1 MTRQLWIAA
10 TLSICLAGIG
20 ASTSAQILGEPSSGG
35 PPSVSGSGAATIERQ
50 AETLRMNVELLS
62 KGKDLKDAL
71 AKLAERRKA
80 AEEQLKKLG
89 ADAKSIKFGEPQISA
104 AQNNPQIQMMMQQRM
119 MMRQQQRGG
128 RRAAAKPA
136 VAPPVTVTLPLVAG
150 WAIKADSPEQLLL
163 ASHALEEKIK
173 AADLA
178 GRTAAEELSPEE
190 AELAEEAEEDE
201 SMTYMNGQEAPK
213 PGEPRFVYVS
223 QISAA
228 DRDKA
233 YAEAFERAKASADRL
248 AKAAS
253 AELGALQHLSGGG
266 ASDADSDG
274 FDEWSGYQYQMI
286 RRMQRTTSTADG
298 ELEAIGPRPGVLKF
312 QVHVMASFALK

>member
-1 MTRQLWIAA
+1 
-10 TLSICLAGIG
+10 
-20 ASTSAQILGEPSSGG
+20 
-35 PPSVSGSGAATIERQ
+35 VSGSGAATIERQ
-50 AETLRMNVELLS
+50 AETLRMNVELLA

-71 AKLAERRKA
+71 AKLAERRQA

-89 ADAKSIKFGEPQISA
+89 ADAKSIKFGEPHISA
-104 AQNNPQIQMMMQQRM
+104 GQNNQQAQMQM
-119 MMRQQQRGG
+119 MMRQRMTQKQRGG
-128 RRAAAKPA
+128 RGGAAKPA
-136 VAPPVTVTLPLVAG
+136 VTPPVTVALPLVAG
-150 WAIKADSPEQLLL
+150 WPLKAESPEQLLL

-173 AADLA
+173 GADLA

-190 AELAEEAEEDE
+190 AELAEEAEEDD
-201 SMTYMNGQEAPK
+201 SMVYMNGQQGPK

-266 ASDADSDG
+266 DASVDSDS
-274 FDEWSGYQYQMI
+274 FDEWNGYEYQMF
-286 RRMQRTTSTADG
+286 RRMQRTTSATDD
-298 ELEAIGPRPGVLKF
+298 ELEAVGPRPGALKF
-312 QVHVMASFALK
+312 QVNVMASFALK

>member
-10 TLSICLAGIG
+10 TLLILLAGST
-20 ASTSAQILGEPSSGG
+20 ASVSAQILGEPSAG
-35 PPSVSGSGAATIERQ
+35 PPSVSGSGAATVERQ
-50 AETLRMNVELLS
+50 AETLRMNVDLLA

-89 ADAKSIKFGEPQISA
+89 ADAKSIKFGEPHISA
-104 AQNNPQIQMMMQQRM
+104 GQNNPQAQMQMMMRQRMMQQR
-119 MMRQQQRGG
+119 G
-128 RRAAAKPA
+128 RKSAAKSA
-136 VAPPVTVTLPLVAG
+136 VAPPVTVALPLVAG
-150 WAIKADSPEQLLL
+150 WALKGENPEQLLL

-190 AELAEEAEEDE
+190 AELAEEAEEEE
-201 SMTYMNGQEAPK
+201 SMTYYNGQEGPK

-266 ASDADSDG
+266 DSSADSESYG
-274 FDEWSGYQYQMI
+274 EWSGYEYQMF
-286 RRMQRTTSTADG
+286 RRMQRTTSTKDD